1 MKLSSLNFIESV
13 MPLGFRL
20 FIKRQTK
27 RLFGLALFSLAIYL
41 ITSLISWTPYD
52 PSLNNYN
59 SNTISNILGASGAIV
74 SDLMLQLMGLGS
86 FIFISML
93 IMISLEMIIQS
104 KKIIGIP
111 RYIKYPI
118 YFMSWLILLS
128 NINITDSSFFKSTI
142 NWSYLVGAG
151 GLFGDLL
158 SQSISGIITNNF
170 EAVSPLSSKR
180 LIFFICALMIICMFF
195 LNRLIMS
202 FSKKRVL
209 KLLESDQMHQQ
220 VTLNR
225 PNPLA
230 FIVRIT
236 VKLIINT
243 ITHLKSY
250 FVYKKSEET
259 SFEDIRDSHAD
270 QNENES
276 IIIGES
282 IESNINPNIFDEPIK
297 VSRKKPKREIQ
308 KENLDLFKQNEFSLP
323 SVSLLKINTEINYE
337 KNISQ
342 EELREISQKLSNVLL
357 NYKVTGEITDI
368 KPGPVVTLFELEPS
382 LGTKSTRVVG
392 LAEDIAMSMA
402 AESARVAIIPGQNKI
417 GIELPISKRSTVLLS
432 DLIQSEEFEKSSH
445 KLAIALGKNIGGKPV
460 VVDLA
465 SMPHLLIAGTTGS
478 GKSVGINTM
487 ILSLLYKYSPD
498 DCKLIMI
505 DPKMLELSLYEGI
518 PHLLTPVVTEPKK
531 AVVALK
537 WIVKEMEKRYKNM
550 SKIGVRDLDGYN
562 RKIEREGGTITT
574 KVKIGYDEKT
584 GKPNYHNEE
593 IILKKMPFIVVIVDE
608 MADLMAVAGKEI
620 DHSVSR
626 LGAMARAAGIHLIM
640 ATQRPSTDVISGT
653 IKANFPARVSFK
665 VSSKID
671 SRVVLGEVGAEQL
684 LGKGD
689 MLYVADGNRTSRIHG
704 AFVDDKEVADIVN
717 YLKKQAIP
725 DYIEEIIEEP
735 EEAGK
740 DPSDYGN
747 IDPQLF
753 QKAIDVILTGK
764 KASTSYVQRR
774 LNIGY
779 NKAANIIEKMENEGI
794 ISEADNYGR
803 REILLTEQNF
813 DNILR

>member
-13 MPLGFRL
+13 LPSGFRL
-20 FIKRQTK
+20 FIRKQAK
-27 RLFGLALFSLAIYL
+27 RLFGLLLFSLAIYL

-59 SNTISNILGASGAIV
+59 SNSISNILGISGAII
-74 SDLMLQLMGLGS
+74 SDLMLQFIGLGS
-86 FIFISML
+86 FIFIL
-93 IMISLEMIIQS
+93 IILMISLDMIIQS
-104 KKIIGIP
+104 KRIMGVP

-118 YFMSWLILLS
+118 YFLSWLVLLS
-128 NINITDSSFFKSTI
+128 NIGITENNFFKSTI

-151 GLFGDLL
+151 GLLGDSL
-158 SQSISGIITNNF
+158 SQLIRGIITENFRTISNNN
-170 EAVSPLSSKR
+170 SQQ
-180 LIFFICALMIICMFF
+180 ITFFISSLIIVMTFF
-195 LNRLIMS
+195 INRLLLRIN
-202 FSKKRVL
+202 RTRNY

-220 VTLNR
+220 LSPNR
-225 PNPLA
+225 LSPLVLLLRY
-230 FIVRIT
+230 I
-236 VKLIINT
+236 
-243 ITHLKSY
+243 LKSFAY
-250 FVYKKSEET
+250 ILSRLKSLSAFRKSEET
-259 SFEDIRDSHAD
+259 SFEEIRDSLKD
-270 QNENES
+270 RDGGES

-282 IESNINPNIFDEPIK
+282 IESDISLNTFDKPKK
-297 VSRKKPKREIQ
+297 VSRRKKTVNDT
-308 KENLDLFKQNEFSLP
+308 KENLDLFEQNEFSLP
-323 SVSLLKINTEINYE
+323 SVNLLKINPEKNYE
-337 KNISQ
+337 KTINENELEMISQ
-342 EELREISQKLSNVLL
+342 ELSNVLL
-357 NYKVTGEITDI
+357 SYKVNGEITDI

-417 GIELPISKRSTVLLS
+417 GIELPIAKRSTVFLS
-432 DLIQSEEFEKSSH
+432 DLIQSEEFEKSSY
-445 KLAIALGKNIGGKPV
+445 KLAIALGKNIGGKTV

-487 ILSLLYKYSPD
+487 ILSLLYKYSPE

-537 WIVKEMEKRYKNM
+537 WIVREMEKRYKNM
-550 SKIGVRDLDGYN
+550 SKIGVRDLEGYN
-562 RKIEREGGTITT
+562 KKIDREGGTIKT
-574 KVKIGYDEKT
+574 KVRIGFDEQT

-593 IILKKMPFIVVIVDE
+593 ITLKKMPFIVVIVDE

-620 DHSVSR
+620 EHSVAR
-626 LGAMARAAGIHLIM
+626 LGAMARSAGIHLIM
-640 ATQRPSTDVISGT
+640 ATQRPSTDVISGV

-671 SRVVLGEVGAEQL
+671 SRVVLGEAGAEQL

-689 MLYVADGNRTSRIHG
+689 MLYVADGNRTTRIHG

-717 YLKKQAIP
+717 YLKKQATPNFI
-725 DYIEEIIEEP
+725 DEILEEP
-735 EEAGK
+735 EEANK
-740 DPSDYGN
+740 DPGEYNN

-753 QKAIDVILTGK
+753 QRAIEVIISGK

-774 LNIGY
+774 LGIGY
-779 NKAANIIEKMENEGI
+779 NKAANIIEKMENDGI
-794 ISEADNYGR
+794 ISEADTYGR

-813 DNILR
+813 DNI